1 MSVVNIWKHSLA
13 QLLAFYDSRR
23 GPLKTFFPKLL
34 VFFIILNIS
43 CYWWAIITAYP
54 NEAFGPKRG
63 YYFLVQFPVG
73 FLGALFDSLSFF
85 VTVHI
90 ARRALRTTSTWSY
103 IAHLSV
109 DVVIAVIATWWVL
122 LVFSLSGWLIG
133 WIQQSPESL
142 VERGNLYER
151 RLMKAVTNPTRGD
164 NLKNIYFGVVMGI
177 SAFLPTWTH
186 LTLSL
191 RSMILNQRQKHR

>member
-1 MSVVNIWKHSLA
+1 MSVVSIWKQSLA
-13 QLLAFYDSRR
+13 QLLMFYEAKR

-34 VFFIILNIS
+34 IFFIILNVA
-43 CYWWAIITAYP
+43 CYWWAIVTAYP
-54 NEAFGPKRG
+54 EEAFGPKRG

-73 FLGALFDSLSFF
+73 LLGALFDSLSFF

-103 IAHLSV
+103 IAHLSI
-109 DVVIAVIATWWVL
+109 DVIIAIIATWWVL
-122 LVFSLSGWLIG
+122 LVFSLS
-133 WIQQSPESL
+133 
-142 VERGNLYER
+142 
-151 RLMKAVTNPTRGD
+151 KAVTNPTQGD

-186 LTLSL
+186 LTLSM
-191 RSMILNQRQKHR
+191 RSVFLNQRQK

>member
-1 MSVVNIWKHSLA
+1 MSVVGIWKQSLA
-13 QLLAFYDSRR
+13 KLLAFYDTKR

-34 VFFIILNIS
+34 SFFIVLNIS

-54 NEAFGPKRG
+54 HEAFGPKSG
-63 YYFLVQFPVG
+63 YYFFVQFPVG

-85 VTVHI
+85 VTIYI
-90 ARRALRTTSTWSY
+90 ARRALRTTSTLSY

-109 DVVIAVIATWWVL
+109 DVIIAIVATWWVL
-122 LVFSLSGWLIG
+122 LVFSLSGWLIA

-142 VERGNLYER
+142 TQRSYQYEQ
-151 RLMKAVTNPTRGD
+151 RLMKAVTNPTKGD
-164 NLKNIYFGVVMGI
+164 NLKNIYFGIIMGI

-186 LTLSL
+186 LTLSM
-191 RSMILNQRQKHR
+191 RSIFLHQRQKSR